1 MKVLE
6 TGRLSLRWLTADDAP
21 FMLGLLNEPSFI
33 ENIGDRGVRTVEGA
47 RQYIEKGAVTSYHQN
62 GYGLYMVE
70 MKGDG
75 TPVGICG
82 LVKRPFLEHADI
94 GFAFLPPFWSQGC
107 ALESASAVMDFARN
121 RLSLERIVAIVSP
134 GNEPS
139 IRLLRKLGLEFE
151 RMIEMPTP
159 GDTAALYVPVSS
171 AAS

>member
-1 MKVLE
+1 MKILE
-6 TGRLSLRWLTADDAP
+6 TERLSLRWLTADDAP

-33 ENIGDRGVRTVEGA
+33 ENIGDRGVRTVDAA
-47 RQYIEKGAVTSYHQN
+47 REYIEKGAVASYHQN

-70 MKGDG
+70 LKGDG
-75 TPVGICG
+75 RPVGICG

-94 GFAFLPPFWSQGC
+94 GFAFLPPFWSQGY
-107 ALESASAVMDFARN
+107 ALESALAVMDFARN
-121 RLSLERIVAIVSP
+121 RLALERIVAIVSP

-159 GDTAALYVPVSS
+159 GDSAALYVP
-171 AAS
+171 ASPATS